1 MTENV
6 PTPPPAVKLRP
17 QPGGV
22 SAPLY
27 GLTLPPSWTPA
38 ERVRLAL
45 ARALH
50 AAAEHLA
57 DAACRVAPSWPGGGR

>member
-1 MTENV
+1 MTKKV

-17 QPGGV
+17 DTGGV

-27 GLTLPPSWTPA
+27 GLTLPPCWTPA
-38 ERVRLAL
+38 QRVRLAV

-50 AAAEHLA
+50 GAAERLA
-57 DAACRVAPSWPGGGR
+57 DVACRVAPSWPGGGR